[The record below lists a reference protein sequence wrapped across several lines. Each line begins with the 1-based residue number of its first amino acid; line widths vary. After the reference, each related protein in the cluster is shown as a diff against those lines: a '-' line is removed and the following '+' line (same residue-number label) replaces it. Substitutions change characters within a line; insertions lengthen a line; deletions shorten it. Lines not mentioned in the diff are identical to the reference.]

1 MQHRIGRRKMAGK
14 FPIEYEINPISVRGG
29 RAWLTVKVKNISE
42 DPLTGLNVRLNSLD
56 TYAIEVIEDAELV
69 SSLAPDEEEKL
80 HFQVAAQRSGG
91 VYVSVDGRWAGEP
104 FHWESPSRR
113 IAVGEELA
121 ELVSV
126 FALSEPHPRR
136 GEPVTIEATLRGLTM
151 SGGLILEFWA
161 DTPSGESIS
170 VDKTATDVLNPG
182 ETATYKS
189 DEFVPEEEGIYV
201 LHAYLFDNT
210 RRIGHETDYL
220 SITT

>member
-1 MQHRIGRRKMAGK
+1 MAGK
-14 FPIEYEINPISVRGG
+14 FPIEYEISPTSVRGG
-29 RAWLTVKVKNISE
+29 RSWLTVSIRNISE

-56 TYAIEVIEDAELV
+56 TYAIEVLEDAELV
-69 SSLAPDEEEKL
+69 ASLAPDEENEL

-113 IAVGEELA
+113 IAVGDELA

-126 FALSEPHPRR
+126 FVLSEPHPRR

-151 SGGLILEFWA
+151 SSDLILEFWV
-161 DTPSGESIS
+161 DTPGGESIS
-170 VDKTATDVLNPG
+170 VDKTATDLLNPG
-182 ETATYKS
+182 ETAIYKS

-201 LHAYLFDNT
+201 IHAYLFQDT